1 MLQSLS
7 NTVKGLQAARF
18 ATVLKKDL
26 RTGISEPTL
35 CKSST
40 KLVFLNNSQNLLENT
55 YVGVSS

>member
-40 KLVFLNNSQNLLENT
+40 K
-55 YVGVSS
+55 